1 MNTTDFIR
9 FLATDAGPAETRLF
23 TKRFGPVVVS
33 GFLLSAAVAVALI
46 GVAPAARTLSLAF
59 WIKMAY
65 GMGLVVSAGWLINR
79 LCQPGLDATRAAS
92 VLALVVAAMGLAG
105 VAAVAMSPASLQPVL
120 LFGTSWWMCP
130 WAILAL
136 ALPTL
141 GGIFWSMGRFAPT
154 RPRVAG
160 FIAGVLAGAVGA
172 LGYAFACVESSAA
185 FVAIWYSAGVLITG
199 IIGALAGPRLLRW

>member
-1 MNTTDFIR
+1 MNTNDFTR
-9 FLATDAGPAETRLF
+9 FLAVDAGPAETRLF
-23 TKRFGPVVVS
+23 AKRFGPVVLG

-46 GVAPAARTLSLAF
+46 GFAPAARTLSMAF

-65 GMGLVVSAGWLINR
+65 GLALVASAGWLINR
-79 LCQPGLDATRAAS
+79 LCRPGLHAAGAAC
-92 VLALVVAAMGLAG
+92 VVALVVAAMGLAG
-105 VAAVAMSPASLQPVL
+105 VATVAMSPASQQPAL

-136 ALPTL
+136 SLPTL

-154 RPRVAG
+154 RPRLAG

-199 IIGALAGPRLLRW
+199 VIGSLAGPRLLRW